1 MRLGFHAV
9 GLLGLSALVVS
20 MSLGLG
26 FILKMRFRSSSTSQ
40 ARATWASAAG
50 VQSLPFA
57 CFTRSLWSATAVR
70 YGSEAYT
77 GIFYRDR
84 AGVASQGQASLGPR
98 VSGAMVWRRAGLS
111 PNEVVMSRK
120 SKKFVAVQFE
130 LPVTYDRSV
139 TSAKG
144 TMELFLKAYEGMA
157 VALRREC
164 AAMALWSRIRE
175 EQRDPDNAPLV

>member
-1 MRLGFHAV
+1 
-9 GLLGLSALVVS
+9 
-20 MSLGLG
+20 
-26 FILKMRFRSSSTSQ
+26 
-40 ARATWASAAG
+40 
-50 VQSLPFA
+50 
-57 CFTRSLWSATAVR
+57 
-70 YGSEAYT
+70 
-77 GIFYRDR
+77 
-84 AGVASQGQASLGPR
+84 
-98 VSGAMVWRRAGLS
+98 
-111 PNEVVMSRK
+111 MSRK